1 MWQYYFVYSSADFS
15 ANSVTLKLGPIKSA
29 ADQSDPALLSQLS
42 PAAEQQVVSALTVL
56 KDITS
61 YYMYDGLQQQLIYD
75 AGVLPALHYIL
86 RRKEEIQNP
95 EIMTLGCQIV
105 ANLLRSPDG
114 DTKKNDL
121 ARGDFVDALVEL
133 IEYVRLWA
141 LVTLDLSDSVS
152 ARQVPRLRRM
162 RCLPFEP

>member
-1 MWQYYFVYSSADFS
+1 M
-15 ANSVTLKLGPIKSA
+15 
-29 ADQSDPALLSQLS
+29 
-42 PAAEQQVVSALTVL
+42 L

-86 RRKEEIQNP
+86 KRKEEIKNP

-133 IEYVRLWA
+133 IECVQLRA
-141 LVTLDLSDSVS
+141 LVSLDLSDSVS
-152 ARQVPRLRRM
+152 ARQAPRSRRM
-162 RCLPFEP
+162 RCLLFEP